1 MLDIGMKT
9 LTVMGMLFF
18 LYGVLTLITGRTRRD
33 RSSAFNPAMLPHPM
47 S

>member
-9 LTVMGMLFF
+9 IPVMGVLFV
-18 LYGVLTLITGRTRRD
+18 LYGVPTLITGRTRRD